1 MISPIFQQPQAEG
14 DSPPVRSDTEMGM
27 GMDAFLKMFM
37 AQVTNQDPLN
47 PMDNTEFTAQL
58 ATFSQ
63 LEQLIHIKEGMDK
76 LAGMEQL
83 VSQATAASYLGK
95 EVTFEGDVLPVNQGH
110 VGAVG
115 FNLESSAQVTAM
127 ILDAD
132 GNLVTEVD
140 LGWLEAGEQT
150 FQWDGLTSYGQP
162 VEDGAYTVTIN
173 AVDAQGNPVEVSDQ
187 TVTGLVT
194 GYQKDDEGKVYLLLG
209 EAALPLDQV
218 LAVRQS
224 SSQGAQANRALVSG
238 QGDEFQAAEQPSG
251 SSGGGDESS
260 VLDALKKILTVGGLA
275 AALL

>member
-63 LEQLIHIKEGMDK
+63 LEQLIQIKEGVDK

-95 EVTFEGDVLPVNQGH
+95 EVTFEGDVLPVNDGY

-115 FNLESSAQVTAM
+115 FTLAQDAQVTAM

-132 GNLVTEVD
+132 GGLVTEVD
-140 LGWLEAGEQT
+140 LGWLQAGEQT
-150 FQWDGLTSYGQP
+150 FQWDGMTSYGQP

-209 EAALPLDQV
+209 EAALPLDKV
-218 LAVRQS
+218 LAVRQP
-224 SSQGAQANRALVSG
+224 SSQGAQATSSRA
-238 QGDEFQAAEQPSG
+238 QGEEFQALEQPPATG
-251 SSGGGDESS
+251 SGGDEAS